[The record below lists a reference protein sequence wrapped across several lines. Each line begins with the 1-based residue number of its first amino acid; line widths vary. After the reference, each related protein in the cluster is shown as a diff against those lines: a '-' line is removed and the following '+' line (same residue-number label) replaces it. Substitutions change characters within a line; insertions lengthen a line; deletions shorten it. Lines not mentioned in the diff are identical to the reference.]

1 LSETGLF
8 SLELRRMRARP
19 FMKRSTRLL
28 AMGII
33 SLNDSKNRPNL
44 RLKARYSQVKV
55 LWMGGYF
62 QRFEEKIIIRLIG
75 CFSDNRRIRRT
86 AGRMPVSI
94 DKRCD

>member
-33 SLNDSKNRPNL
+33 SQMIQKIDPTC
-44 RLKARYSQVKV
+44 AR
-55 LWMGGYF
+55 
-62 QRFEEKIIIRLIG
+62 
-75 CFSDNRRIRRT
+75 RRGIHR
-86 AGRMPVSI
+86 
-94 DKRCD
+94 